1 MKKTLLIALAIMS
14 MTACVR
20 TNPFLEE
27 WDTPYGIP
35 PYDKIEFEDYI
46 PAVKAGI
53 EQQQGEVNAITAN
66 AEAPTFENT
75 IVPLEL
81 SGEILSKVTGVLFN
95 VAETENCPEL
105 EAIVEEVTPL
115 LSEHEDNINM
125 DKALYERI
133 AAIYDA
139 DQSGLTREQQMVL
152 KKHYEGFQRSGIG
165 LPEDKQARMR
175 EINSEM
181 ATKINKIGNNILAES
196 NAFKAEFGIS
206 VSAYPTAMTTTE
218 DRDLRERMFKAYS
231 SRGHNGNKNDNR
243 ALILDVMRLREE
255 KARLMGYDNPADFIL
270 ENKMAHDHQT
280 VDAFLDGIMKAAVA
294 KAKEEIKDMEQIAGH
309 KIEPWD
315 WWYYAEKVRKAK
327 YDLDEELT
335 KPYFEANNVKKGL
348 FLAANTL
355 YGINVEEINDVP
367 RYNPE
372 VVTYKITAEDG
383 SLVGI
388 FTTDYFP
395 RESKRGGAWMNNVR
409 EQYFDAEGKEVR
421 PIIVNV
427 GNFESPDENGVA
439 LLTIDNVETAF
450 HEFGHALHG
459 LLTKCHYPSVSGTSV
474 ARDFVEMFSQFNENW
489 AFQPELLKQYALH
502 YQTGEVIPQ
511 ELVDKILAASKFN
524 QGFMTTELC
533 AASILDMKW
542 HELSE
547 IPADAG
553 ISFID
558 EFEEKAC
565 KEMGLI
571 DEIIPRYR
579 TTYFNHIFSSGYSAG
594 YYGYLWAEVLD
605 KDAFS
610 IFEKNGT
617 WNQELARKFKET
629 FLERGGSEEPMT
641 LYMDF
646 AGREPDNDA
655 FLRGR
660 GLK

>member
-1 MKKTLLIALAIMS
+1 MIMI
-14 MTACVR
+14 ACVR

-115 LSEHEDNINM
+115 LSEH
-125 DKALYERI
+125 
-133 AAIYDA
+133 A

-231 SRGHNGNKNDNR
+231 SRGHNGNENDNR

-395 RESKRGGAWMNNVR
+395 RESKRGGAWMNTFR
-409 EQYFDAEGKEVR
+409 SQDIKDGIDRR
-421 PIIVNV
+421 PIVVIVT
-427 GNFESPDENGVA
+427 NFTKPTSDSPS
-439 LLTIDNVETAF
+439 LLTHDELTTF
-450 HEFGHALHG
+450 LHEFGHAIHG
-459 LLTKCHYPSVSGTSV
+459 MMGQGQYPSQRGTNV
-474 ARDFVEMFSQFNENW
+474 ARDFVELPSQIMENW
-489 AFQPELLKQYALH
+489 AYEPEFLSGFATH
-502 YQTGEVIPQ
+502 YKTGEVIPQ
-511 ELVDKILAASKFN
+511 ALIDKIVAAKNYNSAYLQVRQLHF
-524 QGFMTTELC
+524 GT
-533 AASILDMKW
+533 LDMAW
-542 HELSE
+542 HEAVTLPE
-547 IPADAG
+547 QG
-553 ISFID
+553 TL
-558 EFEEKAC
+558 EFEKATLAPYMVFP
-565 KEMGLI
+565 EVEGTSISTSITHL
-571 DEIIPRYR
+571 
-579 TTYFNHIFSSGYSAG
+579 FNGGYSAG
-594 YYGYLWAEVLD
+594 YYSYKWAEVLEA
-605 KDAFS
+605 DAFS
-610 IFEKNGT
+610 LFEQEGIFNKDVAASFRHNI
-617 WNQELARKFKET
+617 
-629 FLERGGSEEPMT
+629 LEMGSSEDEAVIYRNFRGHDPEPEA
-641 LYMDF
+641 L
-646 AGREPDNDA
+646 
-655 FLRGR
+655 
-660 GLK
+660 LKKLGII